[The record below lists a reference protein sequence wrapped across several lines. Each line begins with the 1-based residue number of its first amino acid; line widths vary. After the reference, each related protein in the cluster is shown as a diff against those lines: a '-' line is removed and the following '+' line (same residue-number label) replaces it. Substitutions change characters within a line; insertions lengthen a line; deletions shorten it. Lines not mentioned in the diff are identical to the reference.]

1 MKVSARTAFAF
12 NIAAI
17 VVAVSAV
24 GGVIRSWV
32 YTPTT
37 KPCEQRYSNVLHFKL
52 DRDGHPL
59 APTDL
64 QARSGGRDA
73 GLLTNVEITTTTGAP
88 KPVIMKVSV
97 PKGTSMPDPGTTS
110 VGGMQFPW
118 EPRNVQGQKAACLAY
133 NVMLTHADA
142 GDEAV
147 LPGLKGADEAGEQH
161 FAVHPAS
168 LRSGEAGTAVDIAM
182 KTPPAEASAAD
193 PSSVPLVQSTRPRN
207 RFEVETTNVS
217 LPKGRWIRVNQEIVL
232 NAPDASDG
240 IMRFWLDGKLV
251 FERTDARVR
260 SDAGVGFTG
269 VAATAHMLADGPKA
283 VAGGDSSI
291 ALTPFEL
298 YW

>member
-1 MKVSARTAFAF
+1 MVVSARTAFAI

-17 VVAVSAV
+17 VMAVSAV

-37 KPCEQRYSNVLHFKL
+37 QPCEQRYGNVLHFKL
-52 DRDGHPL
+52 DRDGHLL

-73 GLLTNVEITTTTGAP
+73 GLLTNVEITTASGAP
-88 KPVIMKVSV
+88 KPVVMKVSV
-97 PKGTSMPDPGTTS
+97 PKGSHMPDAGTAS

-118 EPRNVQGQKAACLAY
+118 EPRNIQGQKAACLAY
-133 NVMLTHADA
+133 NVMLTHADS

-147 LPGLKGADEAGEQH
+147 LPGLKGAGEDGEQH

-168 LRSGEAGTAVDIAM
+168 LRSGEAGAAFDIVA
-182 KTPPAEASAAD
+182 KGPATETSTAD
-193 PSSVPLVQSTRPRN
+193 PGNLPAAQSTRPRN
-207 RFEVETTNVS
+207 RFEVETTNVA

-240 IMRFWLDGKLV
+240 IVRLWLDGKLV

-260 SDAGVGFTG
+260 SEAGVGFTG
-269 VAATAHMLADGPKA
+269 IAATAHMLADGPKA
-283 VAGGDSSI
+283 VAAGDSSI
-291 ALTPFEL
+291 TLTPFEL